1 MSNHDEQVRKIVSLK
16 RYETPRDGYFE
27 DFLAEFQERQRSELL
42 HRSSTSLF
50 FERVSTWF
58 REVGSVKWVAGAGV
72 AYAALMLG
80 ILLWPAGPGTMPD
93 SNLTPVSFEPV
104 QKPLTPP
111 PSGEEK
117 KDEQSGEF

>member
-1 MSNHDEQVRKIVSLK
+1 
-16 RYETPRDGYFE
+16 
-27 DFLAEFQERQRSELL
+27 
-42 HRSSTSLF
+42 
-50 FERVSTWF
+50 
-58 REVGSVKWVAGAGV
+58 
-72 AYAALMLG
+72 
-80 ILLWPAGPGTMPD
+80 MPD